1 MSITPRSLILVLIA
15 VIAAGGTAMMA
26 RNWLNIERAQ
36 TVQVAPT
43 VKETTNKVLVASENL
58 ATGHIIKQEDLRWQ
72 PWPEDGVLD
81 LYVVEGVGSATDYA
95 GSVVRRGIAAGT
107 PVTLDQIVKSGER
120 GFLAAV
126 LPPGMRAVSVPIS
139 ATSGISGFVFPGDR
153 VDLILTHK
161 IKTDGGARHASETV
175 LTNVRVLAVDQD
187 TNDQENAPRIAKTA
201 TLEVTP
207 KQVEKIA
214 VLRQLGALSLSLR
227 SLARADQDSDDS
239 ATELALP
246 VSGRT
251 HTWDSDVSRLL
262 PPVNAE
268 GQYLQ
273 VTVAR
278 GSKISSLKFGV
289 AGK

>member
-1 MSITPRSLILVLIA
+1 MSINPRSLILVLIA

-26 RNWLNIERAQ
+26 RNWLNTERAQ

-43 VKETTNKVLVASENL
+43 VKELSKKVLVAGENL

-72 PWPEDGVLD
+72 PWPDDGILD
-81 LYVVEGVGSATDYA
+81 LYIVEGVGSMTEYA

-107 PVTLDQIVKSGER
+107 PITLDQVVQSGER

-139 ATSGISGFVFPGDR
+139 VTSGISGFVFPGDR
-153 VDLILTHK
+153 VDLILTHQVSS
-161 IKTDGGARHASETV
+161 DDGARHASETV
-175 LTNVRVLAVDQD
+175 LTNVRVLAVDQE
-187 TNDQENAPRIAKTA
+187 TNDQENAPRVAKTA

-227 SLARADQDSDDS
+227 SLARVDQDGDDS
-239 ATELALP
+239 ATELAIP

-262 PPVNAE
+262 RPVNAE

-278 GSKISSLKFGV
+278 GSKISSVKFGV
-289 AGK
+289 TGQ